1 MSEKLRKFWTFSRN
15 GGDSAPDPWLRE
27 ALGALD
33 PAERSPGYWGD
44 FKRSVVLAARPE
56 LARCQRLA
64 ELTVSEVVFSWSR
77 ALVPAAMM
85 AAARA
90 SRASSCKLWSMRS
103 AISSRADSKALVA
116 VRMTSGPNA
125 EPSMIRRARMTTHF
139 PHDAEGR
146 STIVRNEDRNN

>member
-1 MSEKLRKFWTFSRN
+1 LSEKLRKFWTFSRN

-56 LARCQRLA
+56 LARRQRLA

-85 AAARA
+85 AAATAGFLLVRSNETGPFVRLEEALLEGIEVTEGGAPAVDLEVEITLA
-90 SRASSCKLWSMRS
+90 SES
-103 AISSRADSKALVA
+103 
-116 VRMTSGPNA
+116 
-125 EPSMIRRARMTTHF
+125 F
-139 PHDAEGR
+139 
-146 STIVRNEDRNN
+146 